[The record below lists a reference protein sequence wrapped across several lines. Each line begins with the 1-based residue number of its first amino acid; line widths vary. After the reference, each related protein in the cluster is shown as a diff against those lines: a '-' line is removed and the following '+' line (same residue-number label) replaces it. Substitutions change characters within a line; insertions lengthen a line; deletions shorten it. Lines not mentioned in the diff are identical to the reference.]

1 MRAAAR
7 RRRCL
12 LCLLLLLLLGQR
24 GGGGRGRLLL
34 VHLALVQ
41 QVAEL
46 ALGAGQKR
54 AALPQAG
61 LDGRLLLPLL
71 GDQLGGVAL
80 LALQL
85 RLAGRDLALGRRH
98 LLQQRMLRCADPLD
112 VLDARD
118 QIGERPGSEH
128 VGGGVVVDVGAL
140 VGVDHEHGQLRPRHL
155 QVVLGDPQLDRVLL
169 DLVADVGEVLLG
181 AVVGLDR
188 GLEPDVHRV
197 QLLLDRPHLGAGIAD
212 LAGVGGPRQGGCGK
226 GRNHDQSAGAADA
239 GGHAGASPF
248 WCTRRH
254 GGGLYQAG
262 WTPTKAICRC
272 LRAANSHV
280 CSPLDTF
287 VSGLTT
293 APARSRA
300 ALSGFCSRIDI
311 VGQSGVEWGEMGD
324 RPFAARRIHS
334 TT

>member
-1 MRAAAR
+1 MPPPFEGGGA
-7 RRRCL
+7 CC
-12 LCLLLLLLLGQR
+12 CLLLLLLLGQR
-24 GGGGRGRLLL
+24 GGGRCGRLLL
-34 VHLALVQ
+34 VHLALVE

-54 AALPQAG
+54 AALLQAG
-61 LDGRLLLPLL
+61 LDGGLLLPLL

-85 RLAGRDLALGRRH
+85 CLAGRDLALGRRH

-118 QIGERPGSEH
+118 QIAERPGSEH

-140 VGVDHEHGQLRPRHL
+140 VRVDHEHGQPRPRHL
-155 QVVLGDPQLDRVLL
+155 QVVLGDPQLDRVLR
-169 DLVADVGEVLLG
+169 DLVPDVGEVLLG
-181 AVVGLDR
+181 AVIGLDR
-188 GLEPDVHRV
+188 GLELDVHRV

-212 LAGVGGPRQGGCGK
+212 LAGVGGPRQGGCGE
-226 GRNHDQSAGAADA
+226 GRNHRPERRY
-239 GGHAGASPF
+239 GG
-248 WCTRRH
+248 RRWSR
-254 GGGLYQAG
+254 GSFAVLVNTTAWGRTLPG
-262 WTPTKAICRC
+262 WMDTNKSLCRC

-300 ALSGFCSRIDI
+300 ALSGVRRLALTSWGK
-311 VGQSGVEWGEMGD
+311 VG
-324 RPFAARRIHS
+324 
-334 TT
+334 